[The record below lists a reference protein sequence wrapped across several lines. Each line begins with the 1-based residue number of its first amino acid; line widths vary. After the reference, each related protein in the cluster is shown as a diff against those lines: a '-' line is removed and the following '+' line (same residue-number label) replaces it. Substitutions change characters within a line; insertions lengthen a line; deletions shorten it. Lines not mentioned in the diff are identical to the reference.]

1 MDPYWI
7 KMNRA
12 RETTIVQLVVLMRNK
27 FGSIMPPRFGDSFVT
42 AIVLAYPDCYIYFYN
57 LILPL
62 SHSVSLFFS
71 TLKLLNT

>member
-12 RETTIVQLVVLMRNK
+12 KETIIVQLVVLMRNK
-27 FGSIMPPRFGDSFVT
+27 FGSIMPSRFGDSFVT

-62 SHSVSLFFS
+62 SHPIFPFSLA
-71 TLKLLNT
+71 L